1 MIDVLGEGM
10 RAVAMRSPL
19 AYPLVFAA
27 GVVTSIGP
35 CAAPRYVAVAALV
48 NASQTPVRV
57 VVAFIAG
64 LVGAY
69 VVLGAGVG
77 LLGTLSNAAGIVYVV
92 LAAVLGAAGLFTLLR
107 GDGSRHDGVQHDCWH
122 DDGAR
127 DRCGAARMRVGMGGT
142 LLLGASSALVVS
154 PCCTPL
160 VAGIAGFN
168 MTNGGHA
175 VAGAALLATFACGH
189 AMPVIAAGALGS
201 RIALAIR
208 RLAASH
214 APSVVAGTLM
224 LALAAYYGTLA

>member
-1 MIDVLGEGM
+1 VIDVSGEGM

-48 NASQTPVRV
+48 NASRAPVRV
-57 VVAFIAG
+57 VVAFVAG

-69 VVLGAGVG
+69 VLLGAGVG
-77 LLGTLSNAAGIVYVV
+77 LLGTLWKSAGIVYEVLAVV
-92 LAAVLGAAGLFTLLR
+92 LGVAGLFTLLR
-107 GDGSRHDGVQHDCWH
+107 GDGSHHVGSHH
-122 DDGAR
+122 GGSHHASNGAR
-127 DRCGAARMRVGMGGT
+127 RRVSMGGT

-160 VAGIAGFN
+160 VAGIAGLT

-175 VAGAALLATFACGH
+175 LAGAALLAIFACGH
-189 AMPVIAAGALGS
+189 AMPVFAAGALGS
-201 RIALAIR
+201 RIAFAMR

-224 LALAAYYGTLA
+224 LALAAYYGALA